1 MSKISLQKREKNSE
15 CISKPKD
22 LWKAITSLGLT
33 NKSGGC
39 IVDVLAEY
47 QIVRYTQSFFK
58 TFKSFHSKLAG
69 DLLAKLP
76 TPSNWYTITF
86 VSDYYKKLSLSEY
99 FRLDSTTKICM
110 FKLLK
115 NVEVTKDAG
124 IDQISEKL
132 LKHWLKILAKRTSE
146 YSYVSFP
153 WH

>member
-1 MSKISLQKREKNSE
+1 MRH
-15 CISKPKD
+15 
-22 LWKAITSLGLT
+22 
-33 NKSGGC
+33 
-39 IVDVLAEY
+39 
-47 QIVRYTQSFFK
+47 TQSIFK

-76 TPSNWYTITF
+76 KPSNWYTTTF

-99 FRLDSTTKICM
+99 FKLDSTTEVCM

-132 LKHWLKILAKRTSE
+132 LKHWSKVLAKHTSE
-146 YSYVSFP
+146 YSYVNFP